1 MDKIIFL
8 PNEDKHVHEDNLEV
22 IFRLITLVLAAYPDT
37 KIYKTI
43 DEKQENKEDITSTFS
58 YENLREDLDKLDF
71 DKQSVEYLMTMGTG
85 KEKEL
90 PILEVYFIDNDG
102 IPIKWNH
109 RKLTFLSKKFIK
121 SLF

>member
-8 PNEDKHVHEDNLEV
+8 PNEDKHVQEDNLEV

-71 DKQSVEYLMTMGTG
+71 DKQSVEYLMTMDTG

>member
-8 PNEDKHVHEDNLEV
+8 PNEDKHVQEDNLEV
-22 IFRLITLVLAAYPDT
+22 IFRLTTLVLAAYPDT

-43 DEKQENKEDITSTFS
+43 DEKEENKEDITSTFS

-71 DKQSVEYLMTMGTG
+71 DKQSVEYLMTMDTG

-90 PILEVYFIDNDG
+90 PILEVHFIDNDG
-102 IPIKWNH
+102 ISIKWNH
-109 RKLTFLSKKFIK
+109 KKLTS
-121 SLF
+121 

>member
-8 PNEDKHVHEDNLEV
+8 PNEDKRVQEDNLEV

-71 DKQSVEYLMTMGTG
+71 DKQSVEYLMTMDTG

-102 IPIKWNH
+102 ISIKWNH
-109 RKLTFLSKKFIK
+109 KKLTFLSKKFIK

>member
-8 PNEDKHVHEDNLEV
+8 PNEDKHVQEDNLEV
-22 IFRLITLVLAAYPDT
+22 IFRLITLVLAAYSDT

-71 DKQSVEYLMTMGTG
+71 DKQSVEYLMTMDTG

-102 IPIKWNH
+102 ISIKWNH
-109 RKLTFLSKKFIK
+109 KKLTFLSKKFIK

>member
-8 PNEDKHVHEDNLEV
+8 PNEEQHVQEDNLEV

-71 DKQSVEYLMTMGTG
+71 DKQSVEYLMTMDTG
-85 KEKEL
+85 KEKTSYIRGL
-90 PILEVYFIDNDG
+90 F
-102 IPIKWNH
+102 H
-109 RKLTFLSKKFIK
+109 R
-121 SLF
+121 